1 MQILTWF
8 NRAVKAW
15 GFLKYYTV
23 LSAFPL
29 TKQNLTQWFQADL
42 QQIALTK

>member
-1 MQILTWF
+1 MQILTCF

-15 GFLKYYTV
+15 GFFKYYTV

-29 TKQNLTQWFQADL
+29 TKQNLTQWFRADL
-42 QQIALTK
+42 QQVAWTK